1 MAEVGEGIEKGRQ
14 FAEAVAGP
22 VSGGETTPAKAPPLP
37 PPPPPPSGGT
47 LEGNEAP
54 PEAHDPGGG
63 EEAQGEG
70 YAASKSGFTE
80 GPSISQQLLAT
91 QQGRSAALP
100 TKPTPDPAT
109 EGSTETQDGSGG
121 EGTQGTRGPE
131 TTQPGSGSSL
141 PSGQQGGGEG
151 STGGQFSSG
160 GTGFQKGLPLPGADY
175 TAVLS
180 GKPLNPGLTGQ
191 TGTPLGTG
199 VTRQPDGSLAT
210 AGGQVLQFASRAEA
224 MAWLQQNGLPIATS
238 LTSFIQA
245 TVTRMGQGVQIFYHA
260 NASEAEGPQAKAQEL
275 FQQMTAS
282 ARLLVNGGA
291 NQPTGFIPA
300 GETTGMNRQ
309 ELALYRARRGQ
320 GANNGDSSSE
330 DGDEGYSL
338 SSVLARGNARQ
349 QGDVP
354 A

>member
-91 QQGRSAALP
+91 QQGRSAAIP
-100 TKPTPDPAT
+100 KSAPDPAT

-121 EGTQGTRGPE
+121 GGTQGTRGPE